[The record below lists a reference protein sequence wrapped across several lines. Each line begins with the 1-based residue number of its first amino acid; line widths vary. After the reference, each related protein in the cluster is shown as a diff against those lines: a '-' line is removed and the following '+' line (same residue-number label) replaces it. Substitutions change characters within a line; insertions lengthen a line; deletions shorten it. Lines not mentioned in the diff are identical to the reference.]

1 MINADCLGFVH
12 HGAPAGIGARA
23 VPVIEQSRHRDPLH
37 PGLSS
42 SRAMP
47 DHQFVLT
54 LSCPDRPGIVSAVS
68 SFLAHS
74 GQNILDA
81 QQFNDVETG
90 HFFMRVVFNPADLA
104 VNLAA
109 LQTGFAAIAERF
121 GMDWHLRDRAARRRV
136 MLLVS
141 KSDHCLADILYRWRT
156 GELEMIPTAIVSN
169 HPKETYDHL
178 EFGEIPFHYLPVTK
192 ESKREQENAIWRLVE
207 QTGTDLVVLAR
218 YMQIL
223 SDEMSAKL
231 SGRCINIHH
240 SFLPGFKGARPYH
253 QAHERGVKLIGATA
267 HYITSALDEGPIID
281 QDVERISHRDTPE
294 DLVRKGRDIERRVLA
309 RAMRHHLDDRVILN
323 GRKTVVFMD

>member
-1 MINADCLGFVH
+1 
-12 HGAPAGIGARA
+12 
-23 VPVIEQSRHRDPLH
+23 
-37 PGLSS
+37 
-42 SRAMP
+42 MP

-68 SFLAHS
+68 TFLAHN

-90 HFFMRVVFNPADLA
+90 HFFMRVVFNAADLA
-104 VNLAA
+104 VGLAS
-109 LQTGFAAIAERF
+109 LQTGFTAIADRF
-121 GMDWHLRDRAARRRV
+121 GMEWQMRDRASRRRV

-156 GELEMIPTAIVSN
+156 GELSMDLAAIVSN
-169 HPKETYDHL
+169 HPRETYASLD
-178 EFGEIPFHYLPVTK
+178 FGDIPFHYLPVTK
-192 ESKREQENAIWRLVE
+192 ETKSAQEAAIWNLVGE
-207 QTGTDLVVLAR
+207 TESDLVVLAR

-223 SDEMSAKL
+223 SDDLSAKL

-267 HYITSALDEGPIID
+267 HYVTCDLDEGPIID
-281 QDVERISHRDTPE
+281 QDVERISHRDTPD

-309 RAMRHHLDDRVILN
+309 RAVGHHLEDRVILD

>member
-1 MINADCLGFVH
+1 M
-12 HGAPAGIGARA
+12 
-23 VPVIEQSRHRDPLH
+23 
-37 PGLSS
+37 
-42 SRAMP
+42 
-47 DHQFVLT
+47 
-54 LSCPDRPGIVSAVS
+54 
-68 SFLAHS
+68 
-74 GQNILDA
+74 
-81 QQFNDVETG
+81 
-90 HFFMRVVFNPADLA
+90 
-104 VNLAA
+104 

-121 GMDWHLRDRAARRRV
+121 GMDWQMRDRATHRRV

-156 GELEMIPTAIVSN
+156 GELPMIPTAIVSN
-169 HPKETYDHL
+169 HPRETYAGLD
-178 EFGEIPFHYLPVTK
+178 FGAIPFHHLPVTK
-192 ESKREQENAIWRLVE
+192 DTKSAQENAIFDLVGKTE
-207 QTGTDLVVLAR
+207 TDLVVLAR

-267 HYITSALDEGPIID
+267 HYVTRDLDEGPIID
-281 QDVERISHRDTPE
+281 QDVERISHRDTPD

-309 RAMRHHLDDRVILN
+309 RAIRYHLEDRVILN

>member
-1 MINADCLGFVH
+1 
-12 HGAPAGIGARA
+12 
-23 VPVIEQSRHRDPLH
+23 
-37 PGLSS
+37 
-42 SRAMP
+42 MP

-68 SFLAHS
+68 TFLAHN

-90 HFFMRVVFNPADLA
+90 HFFMRVVFNAADLA
-104 VNLAA
+104 VGLAP
-109 LQTGFAAIAERF
+109 LQTGFTAIADRF
-121 GMDWHLRDRAARRRV
+121 GMDWQMRDRASRRRV

-156 GELEMIPTAIVSN
+156 GELSMDLAAIVSN
-169 HPKETYDHL
+169 HPRETYASLD
-178 EFGEIPFHYLPVTK
+178 FGDIPFHYLPVTK
-192 ESKREQENAIWRLVE
+192 ETKSAQEAAIWNLVGE
-207 QTGTDLVVLAR
+207 SDLVVLAR
-218 YMQIL
+218 YMQVL
-223 SDEMSAKL
+223 SDDLSAKL

-267 HYITSALDEGPIID
+267 HYVTRDLDEGPIID
-281 QDVERISHRDTPE
+281 QDVERISHRDTPD

-309 RAMRHHLDDRVILN
+309 RAMRHHLEDRVILN

>member
-1 MINADCLGFVH
+1 
-12 HGAPAGIGARA
+12 
-23 VPVIEQSRHRDPLH
+23 
-37 PGLSS
+37 
-42 SRAMP
+42 MP

-68 SFLAHS
+68 TFLAHN

-90 HFFMRVVFNPADLA
+90 HFFMRVVFNAADLA
-104 VNLAA
+104 VGLSA
-109 LQTGFAAIAERF
+109 LQTGFTAIADRF
-121 GMDWHLRDRAARRRV
+121 GMAWQMRDRASRRRV

-156 GELEMIPTAIVSN
+156 GELPMDMTAIVSN
-169 HPKETYDHL
+169 HPRETYASLD
-178 EFGEIPFHYLPVTK
+178 FGDIPFHYLPVTRETK
-192 ESKREQENAIWRLVE
+192 AEQEAAIWDLV
-207 QTGTDLVVLAR
+207 TKTKADLVVLAR

-223 SDEMSAKL
+223 SDDLSAKL

-267 HYITSALDEGPIID
+267 HYVTRDLDEGPIID

-323 GRKTVVFMD
+323 GCKTVVFMD

>member
-1 MINADCLGFVH
+1 
-12 HGAPAGIGARA
+12 
-23 VPVIEQSRHRDPLH
+23 
-37 PGLSS
+37 
-42 SRAMP
+42 MP

-68 SFLAHS
+68 TFLAHN

-104 VNLAA
+104 VGLAP
-109 LQTGFAAIAERF
+109 LQTGFTAIADRF
-121 GMDWHLRDRAARRRV
+121 GMDWQMRDRASRRRV

-156 GELEMIPTAIVSN
+156 GELAMELAAIVSN
-169 HPKETYDHL
+169 HPRETYASLD
-178 EFGEIPFHYLPVTK
+178 FGDVPFHYLPVTK
-192 ESKREQENAIWRLVE
+192 ETKSAQEAAIWELVTKTE
-207 QTGTDLVVLAR
+207 SDLVVLAR

-223 SDEMSAKL
+223 SDDLTAKL

-267 HYITSALDEGPIID
+267 HYVTRDLDEGPIID
-281 QDVERISHRDTPE
+281 QDVERISHRDTPD

-309 RAMRHHLDDRVILN
+309 RAMRHHLEDRVILN

>member
-1 MINADCLGFVH
+1 
-12 HGAPAGIGARA
+12 
-23 VPVIEQSRHRDPLH
+23 
-37 PGLSS
+37 
-42 SRAMP
+42 MP

-68 SFLAHS
+68 TFLAHN
-74 GQNILDA
+74 GRTILNAQRFDA
-81 QQFNDVETG
+81 PKTG
-90 HFFMRVVFNPADLA
+90 HFSMRAVSTAADLA
-104 VNLAA
+104 VSLVA
-109 LQTGFAAIAERF
+109 LQPVFTAIAERF
-121 GMDWHLRDRAARRRV
+121 GMDWQMRDRATRRRV

-169 HPKETYDHL
+169 HPRETYSNLD
-178 EFGEIPFHYLPVTK
+178 FGEIPFHYLPVTK
-192 ESKREQENAIWRLVE
+192 ETKRKQEIAIRDLVE
-207 QTGTDLVVLAR
+207 QTKTDLVVLAR

-223 SDEMSAKL
+223 SDELSAKL

-267 HYITSALDEGPIID
+267 HYVTRDLDEGPIID
-281 QDVERISHRDTPE
+281 QDVERISHRDTPD

-309 RAMRHHLDDRVILN
+309 RAVRHHLEDRVILN

>member
-1 MINADCLGFVH
+1 
-12 HGAPAGIGARA
+12 
-23 VPVIEQSRHRDPLH
+23 
-37 PGLSS
+37 
-42 SRAMP
+42 MP

-68 SFLAHS
+68 TFLAHN

-81 QQFNDVETG
+81 QQFSDVETS
-90 HFFMRVVFNPADLA
+90 HFFMRVVFAAADLA
-104 VNLAA
+104 VNLEA

-121 GMDWHLRDRAARRRV
+121 GMDWQMRDRAARRRV

-156 GELEMIPTAIVSN
+156 GELQMIPTAVVSN
-169 HPKETYDHL
+169 HPRETYGNLD
-178 EFGEIPFHYLPVTK
+178 FGDIPFHHLPVTK
-192 ESKREQENAIWRLVE
+192 ETRREQETAILDLATETR
-207 QTGTDLVVLAR
+207 TDLVVLAR

-267 HYITSALDEGPIID
+267 HYVTSTLDEGPIID
-281 QDVERISHRDTPE
+281 QDVERISHRDTPD

-309 RAMRHHLDDRVILN
+309 RAVRHHLEDRVILN